1 MTKLPLFL
9 NGALVDNGRKMT
21 KTEARKL
28 AQAVYGEK
36 ANVVATEGIESGT
49 YSKQWRAIY

>member
-21 KTEARKL
+21 KIEARKL
-28 AQAVYGEK
+28 VQAFYGEK
-36 ANVVATEGIESGT
+36 ANVVATEGIERGT
-49 YSKQWRAIY
+49 YSKEWRAIY